1 MKCLV
6 DYEVITNETFY
17 RCWHILDYIAAHPN
31 LPELEKSAIQA
42 TIMDALVYKK
52 QIDPKKQS
60 LDWESLS
67 IVDNQ
72 DGYCYEEHPNI
83 CGIPLW
89 MKEVLRHK
97 TPAAAHHIP
106 VTLFL
111 ARPPV
116 SGPGRYCVY
125 DPNRAVSSMF
135 DDVNFIEATYISPT
149 RGIEIDKSRPFVEV
163 DINGELYLVDILTK
177 RILKSNWFKDKF
189 NMKVIASQK
198 VSEME
203 PDYLQFHKEQID
215 DSKCELAAYIEILDM
230 LLFGVNLPELAERN
244 YELEQSKIN
253 YPEEWEK
260 SELLKKEREEFFSNM
275 GYKEMIKQMKVNS
288 TGQN

>member
-1 MKCLV
+1 MKNLV

-31 LPELEKSAIQA
+31 LPELEELAIKA

-60 LDWESLS
+60 LDFKKLS

-72 DGYCYEEHPNI
+72 DYYCYEEHPDI
-83 CGIPLW
+83 CGIPLS
-89 MKEVLRHK
+89 MKEILRQK
-97 TPAAAHHIP
+97 TPAAAHYIP

-116 SGPGRYCVY
+116 KVGRYCVY

-135 DDVNFIEATYISPT
+135 EDVNFIEATYISPT
-149 RGIEIDKSRPFVEV
+149 RGIPIEKSRPFIEV
-163 DINGELYLVDILTK
+163 DINGELYLVDVLTK
-177 RILKSNWFKDKF
+177 RILKSSWFKENF
-189 NMKVIASQK
+189 HMNVVAAQK

-203 PDYLQFHKEQID
+203 PDYLAFHQEQID
-215 DSKCELAAYIEILDM
+215 ESRCELAAYIEILDM
-230 LLFGVNLPELAERN
+230 VLFGINLPELAERN

-253 YPEEWEK
+253 YPEEWQK
-260 SELLKKEREEFFSNM
+260 SQLLKKEREEFFSNM
-275 GYKEMIKQMKVNS
+275 GYKQILKQMKENP
-288 TGQN
+288 TRQN